1 MKNIWTVLGI
11 TALGLLPILGFAQE
25 APSAEGEAKP
35 GKKET
40 QEIIIRQKGNKDM
53 NLKVEINGENV
64 TVNGKPLSEFI
75 DKDVTINKR
84 KMIITDGDNKMMWNF
99 NFDNQDW
106 GRFGETFGQDFRRDF
121 DIEVEEVNSNKAF
134 LGVTTEKT
142 EKGAEIQEVVK
153 GSAAEKAG
161 LKKGDI
167 ITKIG
172 DETVE
177 GPEELSDLI
186 GFKKPGDEIKISYLR
201 EGKKSTA
208 KASLGKRTGRTQNIR
223 GPRPQVR
230 AFTMPRMAPGVN
242 MEGLQELE
250 RLENFPA
257 MPMMP
262 GRGKKIGLKLQDTEE
277 GNGVRVINVEDSSAA
292 ATAGLR
298 KDDLITEINGR
309 KIENTDDAREELVPD
324 PEKKSYKITVNRG
337 GSVQTFEVK
346 IPKKLKTANF

>member
-1 MKNIWTVLGI
+1 MKNIWTALGI
-11 TALGLLPILGFAQE
+11 TVLGLLPIAGFAQD
-25 APSAEGEAKP
+25 APPADGEGKP

-40 QEIIIRQKGNKDM
+40 QEIIIRQKGNKEM

-64 TVNGKPLSEFI
+64 TVNGKPLSEFV

-84 KMIITDGDNKMMWNF
+84 KMIITDGDKKMMWNF

-106 GRFGETFGQDFRRDF
+106 GKFGEQFGQDFMRDF
-121 DIEVEEVNSNKAF
+121 DIEIEEVNSNKAF
-134 LGVTTEKT
+134 LGVTTEKN

-167 ITKIG
+167 LTKIG
-172 DETVE
+172 EEAID
-177 GPEELSDLI
+177 GPEALSDLI

-208 KASLGKRTGRTQNIR
+208 KATLGKRSGRTQNIR
-223 GPRPQVR
+223 GPRPQIR
-230 AFTMPRMAPGVN
+230 SFTMPHMAPGVN
-242 MEGLQELE
+242 MEGEDPE
-250 RLENFPA
+250 DRIEFRNFA
-257 MPMMP
+257 FAP
-262 GRGKKIGLKLQDTEE
+262 GKGKKIGLKLQDTEE
-277 GNGVRVINVEDSSAA
+277 GNGVKVINVEDSSAA
-292 ATAGLR
+292 ATAGIR

-324 PEKKSYKITVNRG
+324 PDKKSYKITVNRG
-337 GSVQTFEVK
+337 GSTQTFEVK